1 MPTPIQ
7 NPASYIPVQAV
18 AFALP
23 DGNSSLVSAGQPLPV
38 TTVAPAAMPLAGTA
52 TATGQLGP
60 FLPAAGRP
68 VVLSLSGSWVGTV
81 RVLRS
86 ADEGGTRL
94 PLTIAG
100 EPWGEFSAN
109 ACEVVWEEYEE
120 GARLYLDITLAS
132 GSLTYR
138 VSQ

>member
-7 NPASYIPVQAV
+7 NPAGYIPVQAL

-23 DGNSSLVSAGQPLPV
+23 DGDSALVSAEQALPV
-38 TTVAPAAMPLAGTA
+38 STLAPAAAPLAGSA
-52 TATGQLGP
+52 AASGQLGP
-60 FLPAAGRP
+60 FSPSPGRP
-68 VVLSLSGSWVGTV
+68 VIISLSGTWSGSV

-86 ADEGGTRL
+86 IDAGATRL
-94 PLTIAG
+94 PLTLAG
-100 EPWGEFSAN
+100 ETWGEFSAN